1 MGMDHYYYYTSLC
14 LLLPSQQG
22 RSHVFEMP
30 DGSLGYGGSSHTLS
44 SGSPSGPSYG
54 LGMPLYMQDGS
65 MSSSQS
71 ISSSNSEK
79 QSEDIEDNIEPLDR
93 YRYATV
99 LCACVIGIEAQ
110 VMGIN

>member
-1 MGMDHYYYYTSLC
+1 MFSLS
-14 LLLPSQQG
+14 LSLSLSPQG

-30 DGSLGYGGSSHTLS
+30 DGTIAYPGSTHTLS

-79 QSEDIEDNIEPLDR
+79 QSEDIEDNIEPPDR
-93 YRYATV
+93 YVYMHIWQYR
-99 LCACVIGIEAQ
+99 VIMIG
-110 VMGIN
+110 GR

>member
-1 MGMDHYYYYTSLC
+1 MEDELIMYVLCTVYVLNPLSLS
-14 LLLPSQQG
+14 LLSPPLQG

-30 DGSLGYGGSSHTLS
+30 DGTAVPYPGSIGSSHTLS

-79 QSEDIEDNIEPLDR
+79 QSEDIEDNVEPPDR
-93 YRYATV
+93 YMY
-99 LCACVIGIEAQ
+99 
-110 VMGIN
+110 